1 MQEHTEQLQ
10 PLTTFSALLD
20 EPSWFFDGRVAAL
33 NNVAELPFPNFQK
46 VRYQKWPLMTI
57 SLESTREISGNV
69 PDFSA
74 KKNPFIVLEDGVLT
88 ATQLDQQ
95 LGDQGVILT
104 DLQSALHDHPQLI
117 QDYFM
122 TQAVPVNENKLTA
135 FHRSFVKNGVVLFV
149 PDNVQIELPIESLL
163 IQNADNA
170 QTYVEH
176 VLIIA
181 GRNSEVSYVDR
192 FSTAGTSKT
201 QVSANVV
208 VEIIAKDGA
217 QVKYSAVD
225 ELGENLTT
233 YFNRRAR
240 LGRDAHVD
248 WALGVMNDGDVAA
261 DFDTDLA
268 GEGAHSEIKVV
279 TISHGE
285 QTQAIDTRVTN
296 MAPHTTGHIL
306 QHGVTKD
313 NAGLIFFFFFHII
326 KGAKGSDAQQESRI
340 LMLSDGARGDAN
352 PILLIDEN
360 DVTAGHAASV
370 GQVDE
375 QELYYLMSRGLS
387 EDAAKRLVVR
397 GFLGSV
403 ITSIPVKAV
412 QKEFIAAIEG
422 KLAE

>member
-1 MQEHTEQLQ
+1 MQENKEHLQ
-10 PLTTFSALLD
+10 PLATFSTLLD
-20 EPSWFFDGRVAAL
+20 EPSWFFEGRVSAL
-33 NNVAELPFPNFQK
+33 NAIATLKFPNFQK
-46 VRYQKWPLMTI
+46 VRYQKWPLMTVA
-57 SLESTREISGNV
+57 LEETREISGHV
-69 PDFSA
+69 PDFA
-74 KKNPFIVLEDGVLT
+74 DKKNPIIVLEDGVMT
-88 ATQLDQQ
+88 FTQLDQE
-95 LGDQGVILT
+95 LADQGVILT
-104 DLQSALHDHPQLI
+104 DLQTALHDQPQLI
-117 QDYFM
+117 HDYFM
-122 TQAVPVNENKLTA
+122 TQAVTATENKLTA
-135 FHRSFVKNGVVLFV
+135 FHRAFVKNGVVLSV
-149 PDNVQIELPIESLL
+149 PDNVRIELPIESLL
-163 IQNADNA
+163 IQNADNL
-170 QTYVEH
+170 QTYVPH
-176 VLIIA
+176 VLIVA
-181 GRNSEVSYVDR
+181 GRNSEVSYVER
-192 FSTAGTSKT
+192 FSTVGKSEQAI
-201 QVSANVV
+201 SANIV

-217 QVKYSAVD
+217 LVKYAAVD
-225 ELGENLTT
+225 ELGAAVTT

-268 GEGAHSEIKVV
+268 GAGAHSEIKVV
-279 TISHGE
+279 TISHGT

-306 QHGVTKD
+306 QHGVIKD
-313 NAGLIFFFFFHII
+313 DATLVFNGIGHII

-370 GQVDE
+370 GQVDTE
-375 QELYYLMSRGLS
+375 ELYYLMSRGLS

-403 ITSIPVKAV
+403 ITAIPVKAV
-412 QKEFIAAIEG
+412 QQEFIDAIEG